1 MPITHPSFGTLAED
15 RVVIFDTTLRDGEQ
29 SPGFS
34 MNLQEKLR
42 MAEAL
47 AELGV
52 DVMEAGFPIA
62 SPGDFESVQS
72 IAGMFADK
80 GPVVCGLARSAP
92 GDILRAAEAVR
103 PAARRRIHTFIS
115 TSPLHMKFKL
125 RMEPDAVLDAVTA
138 SVTLA
143 RQHADD
149 VEWSAEDGSRTEPD
163 FLCRCVEAAIKA
175 GATTINIP
183 DTVGYAVPDDMERIF
198 TTLRTRVPGADAVIL
213 STHNH
218 NDLGLAVANT
228 VAALRGGARQVE
240 CTINGIGERAGN
252 AALEEAV
259 MAIRTRPDAIPYKTG
274 IETTRILRTSKLL
287 STITGFDVQPNKA
300 IVGRNAF
307 AHESGIHQDG
317 MLKNA
322 ATYEIM
328 TPESVGWT
336 KTSLVMGKHSG
347 RAAFRD
353 KLRTLGYGEI
363 GDNQLNDAFR
373 RFKDLADRKKTVF
386 DEDIVALVDDEV
398 VRGQSRIRFVSLDVR
413 AGSRGPQRAELEL
426 EVDGQVRGAEAQGDG
441 PVDATFNA
449 IRAIFPHEATLVL
462 FSIGAVTAG
471 TDAQARTTVRAGRE
485 RQDGGRAGGGHRH
498 HRGGDPRLRARAE
511 QAAGQARADRAGRA
525 LGLSARGRGPGA
537 ENPRRDRGQGE
548 PWPRSS
554 VGVAGR
560 RCRVAGRRGVVRR
573 RRRVVRPR
581 RRVVRGR
588 RGVAGRRRR
597 GGRPPDGADAATDQ
611 RADRGPAAA
620 AGDRPQR
627 RAGAGAESGA
637 AQRALARVVRVGA
650 GGEADRDRER
660 GQDLRCAA
668 HRSPPAIRA
677 GQ

>member
-1 MPITHPSFGTLAED
+1 MAINHPSFGAMPD
-15 RVVIFDTTLRDGEQ
+15 NRVIIFDTTLRDGEQ

-34 MNLQEKLR
+34 MNLAEKLR

-62 SPGDFESVQS
+62 SPGDFESVQE
-72 IAGMFADK
+72 IARTVR
-80 GPVVCGLARSAP
+80 GPVICGLARTGQA
-92 GDILRAAEAVR
+92 DILRAAEALR
-103 PAARRRIHTFIS
+103 PAERKRIHVFLS
-115 TSPLHMKFKL
+115 TSPLHMKYKL
-125 RMEPDAVLDAVTA
+125 RMEPEAVLELAIA

-183 DTVGYAVPDDMERIF
+183 DTVGYSVPEDMTRIF
-198 TTLRTRVPGADAVIL
+198 GMLLERVPGADKVVL

-228 VAALRGGARQVE
+228 LAALRAGVRQVE
-240 CTINGIGERAGN
+240 CTVNGIGERAGN

-259 MAIRTRPDAIPYKTG
+259 MALRTRPDAAPYQTG
-274 IETTRILRTSKLL
+274 IETKNILRVSKLL

-317 MLKNA
+317 VLKNA

-336 KTSLVMGKHSG
+336 KSTLVMGKHSG

-353 KLRTLGYGEI
+353 KLHAMGYAAL

-373 RFKDLADRKKTVF
+373 RFKDLADRKKVVY

-398 VRGQSRIRFVSLDVR
+398 GRDHERVRFMSLDVR
-413 AGSRGPQRAELEL
+413 AGSRGPQSAELEL
-426 EVDGQVRGAEAQGDG
+426 EIDGKVSHARATGDG

-449 IRAIFPHEATLVL
+449 IRALFPHEATLVL
-462 FSIGAVTAG
+462 FSVGAVTEG
-471 TDAQARTTVRAGRE
+471 TDAQAKTTVRLEEGGKMV
-485 RQDGGRAGGGHRH
+485 DGQGADTDTIVASARAYIHA
-498 HRGGDPRLRARAE
+498 LNKLLVKRARTEPVA
-511 QAAGQARADRAGRA
+511 
-525 LGLSARGRGPGA
+525 LSA
-537 ENPRRDRGQGE
+537 
-548 PWPRSS
+548 
-554 VGVAGR
+554 
-560 RCRVAGRRGVVRR
+560 
-573 RRRVVRPR
+573 
-581 RRVVRGR
+581 
-588 RGVAGRRRR
+588 
-597 GGRPPDGADAATDQ
+597 
-611 RADRGPAAA
+611 
-620 AGDRPQR
+620 
-627 RAGAGAESGA
+627 
-637 AQRALARVVRVGA
+637 
-650 GGEADRDRER
+650 
-660 GQDLRCAA
+660 
-668 HRSPPAIRA
+668 
-677 GQ
+677 